1 MGVWLVRKSY
11 LIFSLFAA
19 MVFARELRA
28 ADTYQLLDGKSV
40 SGEVLLTGANEQGV
54 QLKVGEGQYEKVAW
68 TNFSQP
74 DLKKFQSNPK
84 LAPLV
89 EPYIEVTQE
98 ERIKKTEVTIK
109 PPTRLDHP
117 PSQSFFGAM
126 FSNGLGWFILVV
138 LYGAIIYAGY
148 EVAIFRAQPIPLV
161 MGLSAIPFLGF
172 FVPIIFLAMPT
183 KMQAGAAAVEGGE
196 EAAPVETAPV
206 FHAGPQRGADA
217 ANPMQGDTVAQPT
230 GGLHLHR
237 EEKPKSNLPP
247 TQTFQRG
254 QFTFNRR
261 FIETKF
267 PGFFGVV
274 RRDTDR
280 DMLLIVKAMR
290 GEYVAERI
298 SRIAANDF
306 HIEVK
311 KGDASTEV
319 MVPFQEIKEI
329 QVKHKDAP

>member
-1 MGVWLVRKSY
+1 
-11 LIFSLFAA
+11 
-19 MVFARELRA
+19 
-28 ADTYQLLDGKSV
+28 
-40 SGEVLLTGANEQGV
+40 
-54 QLKVGEGQYEKVAW
+54 
-68 TNFSQP
+68 
-74 DLKKFQSNPK
+74 
-84 LAPLV
+84 
-89 EPYIEVTQE
+89 
-98 ERIKKTEVTIK
+98 
-109 PPTRLDHP
+109 
-117 PSQSFFGAM
+117 
-126 FSNGLGWFILVV
+126 
-138 LYGAIIYAGY
+138 
-148 EVAIFRAQPIPLV
+148 
-161 MGLSAIPFLGF
+161 
-172 FVPIIFLAMPT
+172 
-183 KMQAGAAAVEGGE
+183 
-196 EAAPVETAPV
+196 
-206 FHAGPQRGADA
+206 
-217 ANPMQGDTVAQPT
+217 MQGDVVPNPT
-230 GGLHLHR
+230 GLHLHH

-306 HIEVK
+306 HLEVK

-329 QVKHKDAP
+329 QLRHKDAP

>member
-1 MGVWLVRKSY
+1 VRKCY
-11 LIFSLFAA
+11 FILSLFAV
-19 MVFARELRA
+19 VFFAGELR

-40 SGEVLLTGANEQGV
+40 TGEVLPTGANEQGV

-84 LAPLV
+84 LTPLV
-89 EPYIEVTQE
+89 EPYIEISQE
-98 ERIKKTEVTIK
+98 ERIKKTEVKIT
-109 PPTRLDHP
+109 PPFRLDHP
-117 PSQSFFGAM
+117 PSQSFFGAL
-126 FSNGLGWFILVV
+126 FSTGLGWFILVI

-172 FVPIIFLAMPT
+172 FAPIAFLAMPT
-183 KMQAGAAAVEGGE
+183 RMQAGAAPEQAVEA
-196 EAAPVETAPV
+196 EAAPGHPGQPAGHEAPEAV
-206 FHAGPQRGADA
+206 
-217 ANPMQGDTVAQPT
+217 NPMQGDALPNPSS
-230 GGLHLHR
+230 LHIAHT
-237 EEKPKSNLPP
+237 EKPKSNIPA

-274 RRDTDR
+274 RRDADR
-280 DMLLIVKAMR
+280 DLLLIVKAMR

-298 SRIAANDF
+298 SRIAANDL

-311 KGDASTEV
+311 KGDASAEV

-329 QVKHKDAP
+329 QLKHKDAP

>member
-1 MGVWLVRKSY
+1 VRKCY
-11 LIFSLFAA
+11 LILSLFA

-40 SGEVLLTGANEQGV
+40 TGEVLLTGANEQGV

-74 DLKKFQSNPK
+74 DLKKFQANPK

-117 PSQSFFGAM
+117 ASQSFFGAM

-148 EVAIFRAQPIPLV
+148 EVAIFRAQPLPLV

-172 FVPIIFLAMPT
+172 FAPIVFLAMPT
-183 KMQAGAAAVEGGE
+183 KMQAGAPPEEVVEEGAPIQTAQAVHPSAHG
-196 EAAPVETAPV
+196 AP
-206 FHAGPQRGADA
+206 DA
-217 ANPMQGDTVAQPT
+217 VNPMQGDVVPHPT
-230 GGLHLHR
+230 GLHLHQ
-237 EEKPKSNLPP
+237 EEKPKSNLPA

-267 PGFFGVV
+267 SGFFGVV
-274 RRDTDR
+274 RREADR

-298 SRIAANDF
+298 SRMAANDF

-311 KGDASTEV
+311 KGDASAEV
-319 MVPFQEIKEI
+319 MIPFQEIKEI
-329 QVKHKDAP
+329 QLKHKDAP